1 MKNMFTKYYYI
12 RREELSAVTRSYG
25 AFDSKHENRSDLR
38 LASDARFANLLRN
51 IRTSCFSTGKFT
63 QLSYHFVVRFFLT
76 TIIIRIVFNFIY
88 FSQNIPIIIDERISE
103 HLADISD
110 IGRPKSALMKEFLCP
125 QLRWEKIKE
134 LWWYTPQGPV
144 STLTRQ

>member
-1 MKNMFTKYYYI
+1 MHYP
-12 RREELSAVTRSYG
+12 
-25 AFDSKHENRSDLR
+25 
-38 LASDARFANLLRN
+38 
-51 IRTSCFSTGKFT
+51 
-63 QLSYHFVVRFFLT
+63 YHIVDRFFLANDPERFLT
-76 TIIIRIVFNFIY
+76 SHI